1 MTVLTQDVRLSE
13 KAKMVSGAS
22 KREEALSKLLNFKL
36 LFRPSATDMKHCE
49 FLLTK
54 GLSLTFEYSQSCRKM
69 MTTLKKIS
77 QDGFRSNGIS

>member
-36 LFRPSATDMKHCE
+36 LFRPSATDM
-49 FLLTK
+49 
-54 GLSLTFEYSQSCRKM
+54 TFEYSQSCRKM
-69 MTTLKKIS
+69 MTTLKITPS
-77 QDGFRSNGIS
+77 QMDV